1 MSPPRLGGAVK
12 LSEWQAEV
20 LEPFKKRHGLR
31 RELFATRTARIP
43 IKDLYTPEDLGGG
56 WVYEEKLGYPG
67 SYPFTRGVYP
77 TGYRGRVWTIR
88 QYAGYGDPRE
98 TNTIFRQLLSWGQT
112 GLSLALDL
120 PTQVGYDPDHPL
132 AYGEVG
138 KVGVSVPSLKEME
151 LVFDGIPLDR
161 VSVSFTINAT
171 ASIIL
176 AMYIALAE
184 RRGIPMAAL
193 AGTVQND
200 NLKELTARNAFIFPP
215 RPSLKLSVDVIEF
228 CVRRMPRFHP
238 INVCE
243 AHYREAGANAAT
255 ATGLAFANAIAY
267 ITSTL
272 ARGLHIDEFAGK
284 MAFYTYS
291 HMDLFEEVAKFRA
304 MRRLWARMM
313 RERFG
318 ARDPASMALKIGT
331 AVGGSVYT
339 VEEPYINIVRGTIGA
354 LAAVLGGVQSMNIA
368 CFDEAYAIPT
378 PEALK
383 LSVRTQEIIAYESG
397 AADVVDPLG
406 GSYYVEWLTDEMER
420 RIEEV
425 IGLVEDAGGAVA
437 AIEGGLYHQ
446 LVTREAYEFQ
456 RRVESGELPI
466 VAHNLFTDG
475 GSQGLGVQPYT
486 PRPELEVEAR
496 ERLRRLR
503 GERDGGRVRATLEAV
518 RQAAV
523 AGENLMPAI
532 LEAVKAYA
540 TVGEI
545 CDVLRDV
552 YGEYRE
558 PLL

>member
-1 MSPPRLGGAVK
+1 MSPSRLGGAVK

-132 AYGEVG
+132 AHGEVG

-466 VAHNLFTDG
+466 VAHNLFRDG